1 MYVWDELEAWTQD
14 RGVILVDI
22 IRLGGAGRDSKRVT
36 KLLEKNF
43 KIVGKEGSNRWKRI
57 LSRFELA
64 SSDSVVLP
72 LPDSIC
78 KRGVPSMHVCGADF
92 SLMAAQ
98 GRSWSVVVYLAHA
111 DDDDASCGVPLFC
124 TTLYCSVLPTDHQ
137 PAFRILWTRLLT
149 PGHDLALGSWT

>member
-64 SSDSVVLP
+64 SSDSVVSP

-78 KRGVPSMHVCGADF
+78 KRGVPSMLVCGADF
-92 SLMAAQ
+92 SLMAEQ
-98 GRSWSVVVYLAHA
+98 IRRVRVVVDLAHA
-111 DDDDASCGVPLFC
+111 EDDDASCGAPAVLYYSLLLC
-124 TTLYCSVLPTDHQ
+124 TAHRPS
-137 PAFRILWTRLLT
+137 ARI
-149 PGHDLALGSWT
+149 